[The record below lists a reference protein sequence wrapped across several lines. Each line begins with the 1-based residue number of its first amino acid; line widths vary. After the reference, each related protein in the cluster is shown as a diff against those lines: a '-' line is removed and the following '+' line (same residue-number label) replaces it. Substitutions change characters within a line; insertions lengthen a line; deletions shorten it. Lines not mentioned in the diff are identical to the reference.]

1 MAAVAQLNPRP
12 RAPAPRRAEL
22 EDAGLHRRP
31 DPCLLAIFGASG
43 DLTRRKLLP
52 ALYALAFRRL
62 LPERFAI
69 LGVAR
74 ADLRSDEWRSQMR
87 DAVREHARDPFDRG
101 LWDELARGMQF
112 VCADFGELDDR
123 GDVEEALVR
132 LERERWTQ
140 GNRLHY
146 LAVPPSL
153 LDDLAV
159 HLGKHGR
166 GPGWTRVVVE
176 KPFGHDLTSART
188 LNQLLH
194 RHFRESEIFRIDHYL
209 GKETVQNLLVLRFA
223 NGIFEPLWNR
233 QLVDHV
239 QITVAE
245 AIGIEGRAAYYEQAG
260 AIRDMFQNHLLQ
272 LLALVAMEPPID
284 LSADQ
289 VRIEKL
295 KVLRAMRLP
304 GSKQVVRGQYGGG
317 SVEGRVVPGYREE
330 PEVDPNS
337 MTETYVATK
346 LFIHNW
352 RWADT
357 PFYVRTGKRLAR
369 RQTAITVQ
377 FKRAPHTPFRSLPED
392 QLRPN
397 ALIVR
402 VEPDE
407 GISLEMTAKVPGQ
420 GLRIQ
425 PVRMDFFYGGVF
437 GGSLPEAY
445 ERLILDAMLG
455 DGTLFTGADEV
466 EEQWLL
472 VDAIVARWRY
482 GRPAFPN
489 YAAGSW
495 GPPAADELLR
505 RDGRSWRNA

>member
-153 LDDLAV
+153 LDDVAV

-194 RHFRESEIFRIDHYL
+194 RHFHESEIFRIDHYL

-289 VRIEKL
+289 VRIEK
-295 KVLRAMRLP
+295 
-304 GSKQVVRGQYGGG
+304 
-317 SVEGRVVPGYREE
+317 
-330 PEVDPNS
+330 
-337 MTETYVATK
+337 
-346 LFIHNW
+346 
-352 RWADT
+352 
-357 PFYVRTGKRLAR
+357 
-369 RQTAITVQ
+369 
-377 FKRAPHTPFRSLPED
+377 
-392 QLRPN
+392 
-397 ALIVR
+397 
-402 VEPDE
+402 
-407 GISLEMTAKVPGQ
+407 
-420 GLRIQ
+420 
-425 PVRMDFFYGGVF
+425 
-437 GGSLPEAY
+437 
-445 ERLILDAMLG
+445 
-455 DGTLFTGADEV
+455 
-466 EEQWLL
+466 
-472 VDAIVARWRY
+472 
-482 GRPAFPN
+482 
-489 YAAGSW
+489 
-495 GPPAADELLR
+495 
-505 RDGRSWRNA
+505 